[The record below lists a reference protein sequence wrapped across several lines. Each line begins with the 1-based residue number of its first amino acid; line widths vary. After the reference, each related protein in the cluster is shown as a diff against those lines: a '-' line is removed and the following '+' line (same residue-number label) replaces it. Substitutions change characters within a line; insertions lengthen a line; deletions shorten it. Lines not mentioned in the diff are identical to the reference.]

1 MVKMSILPQ
10 WSIDLMQSLS
20 KTPGNFCRNRKILPK
35 IYIGFQGTIWKQNK
49 AGGLT
54 LPDIKTYYKAIA
66 IKIVCYWYKDKH
78 MNQWR
83 GFPGGSA
90 VKNSPE
96 MQKLQEIW
104 FDSWVWEIPW
114 RRKQQP
120 TPVFLSRKSHGQRSL
135 GSYSPWGS
143 QRAGHNSSDL
153 AHTHACVHTPMEQN
167 RVQK

>member
-66 IKIVCYWYKDKH
+66 IKIV
-78 MNQWR
+78 
-83 GFPGGSA
+83 
-90 VKNSPE
+90 
-96 MQKLQEIW
+96 W
-104 FDSWVWEIPW
+104 FW
-114 RRKQQP
+114 
-120 TPVFLSRKSHGQRSL
+120 
-135 GSYSPWGS
+135 
-143 QRAGHNSSDL
+143 
-153 AHTHACVHTPMEQN
+153 HTGI
-167 RVQK
+167 